1 MNRSSERLA
10 CFALSYLWIW
20 SALSSVFFAPEIG
33 YQVLA
38 KGGVVG
44 GAADMVVW
52 AGGLLDIAL
61 GLWLL
66 SGRAFRLC
74 CVVQL
79 VVVTVY
85 SVLLTVIAPS
95 FWVHPFGPLSKNI
108 PIMVLIYILFQNE
121 AKRET

>member
-1 MNRSSERLA
+1 MNRSTERLA
-10 CFALSYLWIW
+10 SFALSYLWIW

-44 GAADMVVW
+44 GTADMAVW

-66 SGRAFRLC
+66 SGKAFRFC
-74 CVVQL
+74 CIAQW
-79 VVVTVY
+79 VVVAVY
-85 SVLLTVIAPS
+85 SVLLTVIDPS
-95 FWVHPFGPLSKNI
+95 FWIHPFGPLSKNI
-108 PIMVLIYILFQNE
+108 PIMVLIYILFQN
-121 AKRET
+121 AANRKI

>member
-1 MNRSSERLA
+1 MNRSSEWLA
-10 CFALSYLWIW
+10 CFALSYLWVW
-20 SALSSVFFAPEIG
+20 SALSSVWLAPEIG

-44 GAADMVVW
+44 GAADMAVW

-74 CVVQL
+74 CIAQWVVI
-79 VVVTVY
+79 TVY
-85 SVLLTVIAPS
+85 SVLLTVIDPS